1 MSQSITQQE
10 PNTYKAIL
18 RPYMLVLGLS
28 VIEWSTIRV
37 LSPVL
42 EEKKTH
48 WFNLISRA
56 QNKENGQKKKLDVVV
71 DTPLRYGRLTPD
83 PKSDRETSALLDI
96 YFRTSPL
103 YVCLRS
109 CAIGHCHHL
118 LPHTLAS
125 HTIGLCSWHFYWDW
139 PYQVCKTITIARC
152 TIGVGSEE

>member
-56 QNKENGQKKKLDVVV
+56 QNKENGQKKN
-71 DTPLRYGRLTPD
+71 
-83 PKSDRETSALLDI
+83 
-96 YFRTSPL
+96 
-103 YVCLRS
+103 
-109 CAIGHCHHL
+109 
-118 LPHTLAS
+118 
-125 HTIGLCSWHFYWDW
+125 
-139 PYQVCKTITIARC
+139 
-152 TIGVGSEE
+152 